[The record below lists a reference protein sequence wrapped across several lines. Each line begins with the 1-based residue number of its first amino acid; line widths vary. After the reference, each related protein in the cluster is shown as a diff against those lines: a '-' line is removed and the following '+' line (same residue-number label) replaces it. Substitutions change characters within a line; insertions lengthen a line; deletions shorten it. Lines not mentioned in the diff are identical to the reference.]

1 MTVIAWDGKT
11 LAADRM
17 MEMGGGKFPITK
29 IQRLPD
35 GTLIGSAGDTPRS
48 MQLAE
53 WVGGGCAAGQLPA
66 PQGDMYAR
74 VLHITADGKVVIYAN
89 NDQPIIVEQ
98 PFMAIGSGQDYANTA
113 MHLGYS
119 AQQAVAIACELCASC
134 GMGIDTLEL

>member
-17 MEMGGGKFPITK
+17 MEMNGGKFPITK
-29 IQRLPD
+29 IRRLAD
-35 GTLIGSAGDTPRS
+35 GALIGEAGDMPRS
-48 MQLAE
+48 RQLAE
-53 WVGGGCAAGQLPA
+53 WVDGGCVAGELTA
-66 PQGDMYAR
+66 PVGDLYAR
-74 VLHITADGKVVIYAN
+74 VLHIRADGKAVLYAN

-113 MHLGYS
+113 MYLGHD
-119 AQQAVAIACELCASC
+119 ARQAVAIASELCSSC

>member
-17 MEMGGGKFPITK
+17 MEMNGGKFPITK
-29 IQRLPD
+29 IRRLLD
-35 GTLIGSAGDTPRS
+35 GALIGSAGDTPRA

-53 WVGGGCAAGQLPA
+53 WVEGGCVAGQLPA

-74 VLHITADGKVVIYAN
+74 LLHIRLDGKAVLYAN
-89 NDQPIIVEQ
+89 NDQPIVVEQ

-113 MHLGYS
+113 MYLGHG
-119 AQQAVAIACELCASC
+119 ARQAVAITSELCSSV

>member
-17 MEMGGGKFPITK
+17 MEMNGGKFPITK
-29 IQRLPD
+29 IRRLPD
-35 GTLIGSAGDTPRS
+35 GTLIGAAGDTPRA
-48 MQLAE
+48 MQLVE
-53 WVGGGCAAGQLPA
+53 WVEGGRITGQLPA

-74 VLHITADGKVVIYAN
+74 VLHIGADGRAALYAN
-89 NDQPIIVEQ
+89 NDQPIVVEQ

-113 MHLGYS
+113 MYLGHS
-119 AQQAVAIACELCASC
+119 ATRAVAIASELCSSV